1 MLVGETFISSW
12 QVRGKCMV
20 KMFLPSYTTHLNFG
34 IDLIINLL
42 LTIIIDTKADFKLE
56 LYHNNKP
63 NQGYHN
69 LRYTFQ
75 FLSTVGY

>member
-1 MLVGETFISSW
+1 MY
-12 QVRGKCMV
+12 GKKV
-20 KMFLPSYTTHLNFG
+20 LPSYTTHLNFG
-34 IDLIINLL
+34 IDLTINLL

-75 FLSTVGY
+75 FLSTSGY